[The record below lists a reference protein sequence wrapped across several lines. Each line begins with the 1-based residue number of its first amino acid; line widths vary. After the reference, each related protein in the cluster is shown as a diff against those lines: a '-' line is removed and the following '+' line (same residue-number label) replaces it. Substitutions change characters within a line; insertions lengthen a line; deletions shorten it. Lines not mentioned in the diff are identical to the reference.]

1 MGWFEGVFLDS
12 VLGIVFIFVGVEEF
26 FCFDFDFLFLEG
38 VVFMLDGVLVFF
50 VLIEFVLVL
59 FLEFLWFCLVTI
71 GEVVLL
77 VVFRIRLRFSLFVF
91 VFMIIIGFLD

>member
-26 FCFDFDFLFLEG
+26 FCFDFDFLFFEG
-38 VVFMLDGVLVFF
+38 VVFMLDGVLVFL

-59 FLEFLWFCLVTI
+59 FLEFFWLCLVTI
-71 GEVVLL
+71 GEVVLS

>member
-1 MGWFEGVFLDS
+1 MGWFEGVFLDL

-26 FCFDFDFLFLEG
+26 FCFDFDFLFFEG

-59 FLEFLWFCLVTI
+59 FLEFFWFGSVTI

-77 VVFRIRLRFSLFVF
+77 VVFRIRFRFSLFVF